1 MKTLHFVSNSLRWVK
16 RNLMRLGVAVNDCF
30 LSKTAKYCRKR
41 SMFFL
46 SSFALLQHAKRRAA
60 ISSGRHA
67 VQLAEVV
74 HKVSIRAEP
83 DLLQHLLH
91 VEKSSAQHL
100 LRFAQPEFL
109 QILSRTLAGFLL
121 K

>member
-1 MKTLHFVSNSLRWVK
+1 
-16 RNLMRLGVAVNDCF
+16 
-30 LSKTAKYCRKR
+30 
-41 SMFFL
+41 MFFL
-46 SSFALLQHAKRRAA
+46 SSFALLQHAKRSAA
-60 ISSGRHA
+60 ISCRRHA

-74 HKVSIRAEP
+74 DEVSIRPEP

-91 VEKSSAQHL
+91 VEKGGAQHF

-109 QILSRTLAGFLL
+109 QILSRTFARFLL